1 MYSITQKQIHIL
13 GLWLV
18 SNPLSL
24 SDNEHLR
31 SKVQAVYQEEMLV
44 LVSVKICTDKC
55 ENLSFSC
62 ALKCEIMLKK
72 NGVGGGGWV
81 GCDSIKAASYV
92 CGSQTTRSQSE
103 LDLLYRLPL
112 WENSHNIELKP
123 EY

>member
-1 MYSITQKQIHIL
+1 M
-13 GLWLV
+13 

-72 NGVGGGGWV
+72 NGVGGGWV
-81 GCDSIKAASYV
+81 G
-92 CGSQTTRSQSE
+92 GLRLHQSGE
-103 LDLLYRLPL
+103 LCLRKSNDTQPIRAGLIIPLTFVRELP
-112 WENSHNIELKP
+112 
-123 EY
+123 

>member
-44 LVSVKICTDKC
+44 LDSVKICTDKC

-72 NGVGGGGWV
+72 MELGGG

>member
-1 MYSITQKQIHIL
+1 M
-13 GLWLV
+13 

-72 NGVGGGGWV
+72 NGVGVGVGGG
-81 GCDSIKAASYV
+81 GL
-92 CGSQTTRSQSE
+92 RLHQSGE
-103 LDLLYRLPL
+103 LCLRKSNDTQPIRAGLIILLTFVRELP
-112 WENSHNIELKP
+112 
-123 EY
+123 

>member
-1 MYSITQKQIHIL
+1 MYSNTQKQIHIL
-13 GLWLV
+13 GLWPV

-62 ALKCEIMLKK
+62 ALKCEIMLK
-72 NGVGGGGWV
+72 NGGGG
-81 GCDSIKAASYV
+81 GCDSIKAANYV

-103 LDLLYRLPL
+103 LDLLYSLPL
-112 WENSHNIELKP
+112 WENSYNIELKP